1 MRRTFFV
8 MSILDIF
15 ILIPIGFGI
24 WRGFKKGLIIELFTF
39 LALFVGLYA
48 GIHFS
53 DGVAGFLKNQFSWD
67 SEYVPTIAFTI
78 TFLLVGAMVYFAGV
92 AIEKAVKAVSLSM
105 PNRILGAILGG
116 AKMVLFVGTG
126 LILLESYDE
135 KSDIISEET
144 KENSLLFL
152 PVENTAAFLIPSLKE
167 STLFLKNALQDEK
180 LLDRLTKKNNE

>member
-1 MRRTFFV
+1 

-15 ILIPIGFGI
+15 ILILIGFGI

-53 DGVAGFLKNQFSWD
+53 DGVASFLKNQFSWD
-67 SEYVPTIAFTI
+67 SEYVPTIAFTF